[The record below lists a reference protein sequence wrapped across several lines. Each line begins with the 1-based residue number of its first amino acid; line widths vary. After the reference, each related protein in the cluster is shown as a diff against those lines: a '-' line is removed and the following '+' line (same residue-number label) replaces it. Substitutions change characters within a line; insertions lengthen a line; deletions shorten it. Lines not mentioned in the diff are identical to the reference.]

1 MVCRAAD
8 GRRVHTVT
16 LEVGAQACVA
26 PDALAFCFAAVAE
39 GTPAEG
45 ARLDIRR
52 RDGDDLMVTTME
64 LEEAG

>member
-1 MVCRAAD
+1 M
-8 GRRVHTVT
+8 T